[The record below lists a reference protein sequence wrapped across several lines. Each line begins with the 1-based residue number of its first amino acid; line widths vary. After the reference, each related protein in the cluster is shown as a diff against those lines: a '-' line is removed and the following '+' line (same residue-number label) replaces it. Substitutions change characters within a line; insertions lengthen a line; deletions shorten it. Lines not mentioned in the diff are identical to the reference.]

1 MARVS
6 VALTF
11 PGSVHEAETC
21 WYDTARWPAWVDGL
35 ERVSEVS
42 AAWPA
47 AGATV
52 TWQSGPAGRGRVT
65 ERVVTH
71 APLEGQT
78 TEVDDESIHGHQ
90 SISFVPV
97 GDGVEVRMTLA
108 YEIKQRSIFTPLV
121 DALFI
126 RRAMAAS
133 LRTTLTRFGVELDE
147 VRASGVGGRT
157 LDSAEAPPPGGE

>member
-1 MARVS
+1 MARVN
-6 VALTF
+6 VTLTF
-11 PGSVHEAETC
+11 AGSVHEAEMC

-42 AAWPA
+42 ATWPA

-52 TWQSGPAGRGRVT
+52 IWQSGPAGRGRVT
-65 ERVVTH
+65 ERVIAH
-71 APLEGQT
+71 EPLEGQT
-78 TEVDDESIHGHQ
+78 TEVEDDSIRGHQ
-90 SISFVPV
+90 SVSFVPA
-97 GDGVEVRMTLA
+97 GDRVEVRMALE

-121 DALFI
+121 DVLFI
-126 RRAMAAS
+126 RRAMTAS

-147 VRASGVGGRT
+147 MRASGVGRRT